1 VDADTSDAHLIIFKC
16 LRAGEAHL
24 SELFAVFLIL
34 GNHSHGQRHIIRRNM
49 IGVNVRNKAEIHTFE
64 NVFRCIGKITQG
76 GFFSPAISGMTVLAL
91 KPVPLSE
98 SQGSLRKVYPAYVI
112 FNVALRI

>member
-1 VDADTSDAHLIIFKC
+1 MFSGVSG
-16 LRAGEAHL
+16 R
-24 SELFAVFLIL
+24 
-34 GNHSHGQRHIIRRNM
+34 SHR
-49 IGVNVRNKAEIHTFE
+49 
-64 NVFRCIGKITQG
+64 

-112 FNVALRI
+112 FNVALRIYRMII